1 MKTERITTEE
11 KRRRASDI
19 EELRAQAFDALG
31 RLRQLAL
38 TDTAALICLVNVS
51 AVTTN
56 RPARVESNQPVNFR
70 KFAFSFQKTPRNALL
85 WSFLE

>member
-1 MKTERITTEE
+1 VLDYEMWRHELLNLGNLAGGQNQSAEKLAGMEREME
-11 KRRRASDI
+11 S
-19 EELRAQAFDALG
+19 L
-31 RLRQLAL
+31 
-38 TDTAALICLVNVS
+38 VS